1 MPQAFYQ
8 DAVTVFNKLS
18 QHKISAYI
26 SSSIAMNTVYV
37 LGKAT
42 NKEQALLFLQNL
54 IQIVDVVGVGKTT
67 IINAILSGWTDFE
80 DAVQAQV
87 AIENNMDI
95 IITRNVK
102 DFQKTETVKI
112 MTPKEFIE
120 AIS

>member
-1 MPQAFYQ
+1 
-8 DAVTVFNKLS
+8 
-18 QHKISAYI
+18 
-26 SSSIAMNTVYV
+26 MNTVCV